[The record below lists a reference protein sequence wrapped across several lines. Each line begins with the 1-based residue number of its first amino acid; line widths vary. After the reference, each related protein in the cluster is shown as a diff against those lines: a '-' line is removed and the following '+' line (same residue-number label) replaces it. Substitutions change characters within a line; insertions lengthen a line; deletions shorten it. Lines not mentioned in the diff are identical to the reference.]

1 MQTFETSE
9 PIAVTVELGVGG
21 VRITA
26 TDRADTRVDVRPSDP
41 SKRSDVIAAEQT
53 RVEYANGRLL
63 IRAPKGW
70 RQWSPWGPWGG
81 HESIE
86 VEIGVPTGSSLS
98 GQVGVGAVRCTGRI
112 GGCRFRTG
120 VGDIRV
126 AGAGP
131 VELRTGAGDV
141 IIDRIDGTA
150 EVTTGSGS
158 VGIASVD
165 GRVIVKNGNGDTW
178 IGEVTGEARV
188 NAANGRISIDRA
200 NAGVVA
206 KTANGDVRLGQV
218 ERGAVVAQ
226 SAFGSVDV
234 GVRDRVAAWLDLD
247 TKFGT
252 VQNEL
257 DAADRPEPSEDAV
270 EVHAQTSMGNIT
282 IRRSV
287 EAGVGKEVS

>member
-1 MQTFETSE
+1 MQTFETPE
-9 PIAVTVELGVGG
+9 PIAITVELGVGG
-21 VRITA
+21 VRIAA
-26 TDRADTRVDVRPSDP
+26 TDRADTMVDVRPSDP

-53 RVEYANGRLL
+53 RVQYVNGMLL
-63 IRAPKGW
+63 VRAPKGL
-70 RQWSPWGPWGG
+70 RKWSPWGGR
-81 HESIE
+81 ESIE
-86 VEIGVPTGSSLS
+86 VEIEVPAGSSLS

-112 GGCRFRTG
+112 GGCRFRAG

-126 AGAGP
+126 EGAGP
-131 VELRTGAGDV
+131 VELKTGAGDV
-141 IIDRIDGTA
+141 VLDRIEGTA

-165 GRVIVKNGNGDTW
+165 GRLIVKNGNGDTW
-178 IGEVTGEARV
+178 IGKVTGEARV
-188 NAANGRISIDRA
+188 NAGNGRISIDRA
-200 NAGVVA
+200 HAGVVA

-252 VQNEL
+252 VQNAL
-257 DAADRPEPSEDAV
+257 DAADRPEASEDVV
-270 EVHAQTSMGNIT
+270 EVHAQTSMGDIT
-282 IRRSV
+282 IHRSV
-287 EAGVGKEVS
+287 EAGAGKDRS